1 MLRTLGLILLNSHH
15 NSMRHM
21 ILIFAL
27 FGWWN
32 KESRGHRSIIWL
44 ITQIITVIWLIPIPQ
59 SFTIT
64 IYKMTQVT
72 ELSWFRNYLSWS
84 LNQPPREE
92 LGLGVDSRAWT
103 EFSPIVAHFHK
114 SFLHINLNNIK
125 IFVWFT
131 LGPRQRHL
139 VSVEKRGFP
148 GGSMVKNPP
157 ANAGA
162 MGEVQSLGWGDPLGE
177 EMATHSSI
185 LAWQIPWTEEP
196 GRLQS
201 MGSQRV
207 RQDLATEQACTH
219 ISWRDSGKSDLFTLD
234 AKNSFN
240 KFQDIMGGN

>member
-32 KESRGHRSIIWL
+32 KESRGW
-44 ITQIITVIWLIPIPQ
+44 QIHYLAHYPDHYSNRLIPIPQ

-72 ELSWFRNYLSWS
+72 ELCRFRNYLSWS

-92 LGLGVDSRAWT
+92 LGMGVDSRAWT

-114 SFLHINLNNIK
+114 TFLHITLNNIK
-125 IFVWFT
+125 IFVRFT

-148 GGSMVKNPP
+148 GGSMVKNLP

-162 MGEVQSLGWGDPLGE
+162 MGEVQSLGWGDPLWGKWKP
-177 EMATHSSI
+177 TPVFLPDKSHGQRN
-185 LAWQIPWTEEP
+185 LAGYNPWGHKE
-196 GRLQS
+196 
-201 MGSQRV
+201 
-207 RQDLATEQACTH
+207 
-219 ISWRDSGKSDLFTLD
+219 SDKT
-234 AKNSFN
+234 
-240 KFQDIMGGN
+240 